1 MVIATDLLVV
11 VFASL
16 VSGSFSGYFIDFQ
29 VIVISPCLP
38 IKWLMRSDVFKFV
51 VVVLLLDG
59 RWNMQIAALSP
70 RQRNTATLR
79 SFLFVNKANVRTAPS
94 RLCHH
99 AISHLQPAAVTAGII
114 AAYHLLDLLPN

>member
-1 MVIATDLLVV
+1 VVIATDLLVV

-59 RWNMQIAALSP
+59 RWNMSFKLQIARPPPACVIMPSVISS
-70 RQRNTATLR
+70 QRL
-79 SFLFVNKANVRTAPS
+79 
-94 RLCHH
+94 
-99 AISHLQPAAVTAGII
+99 LQLVS
-114 AAYHLLDLLPN
+114 